1 MEADLKKKI
10 KRLIEDRGGFWSAVK
25 GGEYSKPGDPDI
37 IACYRGYFIAIEG
50 KSATGSPSEEQE
62 DCREWIVDAGGI
74 HIYAYNLDVV
84 RSTLDMIDV
93 CEDMGDDDG
102 SGRRSPLRHHEGP

>member
-1 MEADLKKKI
+1 MEADLKRKI

-50 KSATGSPSEEQE
+50 KSADGSPSEEQE
-62 DCREWIVDAGGI
+62 DCRAWIVDAGGI
-74 HIYAYNLDVV
+74 HIYAYCLDVV
-84 RSTLDMIDV
+84 RATLDMIDG
-93 CEDMGDDDG
+93 CEDIGDYDG
-102 SGRRSPLRHHEGP
+102 SGRGGHVHHIQRP

>member
-50 KSATGSPSEEQE
+50 KSADGSPSEEQE
-62 DCREWIVDAGGI
+62 DCRLWIVEAGGI

-84 RSTLDMIDV
+84 RSTLDLIDA
-93 CEDMGDDDG
+93 CEDTGGDDG

>member
-1 MEADLKKKI
+1 MESDLKKKI

-50 KSATGSPSEEQE
+50 KSADGRPREEQE
-62 DCREWIVDAGGI
+62 DCRAWVVDAGGI

-84 RSTLDMIDV
+84 RATLDMIDV
-93 CEDMGDDDG
+93 CEDIGDLDG
-102 SGRRSPLRHHEGP
+102 SGRRGQVRHVERP

>member
-62 DCREWIVDAGGI
+62 DCR
-74 HIYAYNLDVV
+74 
-84 RSTLDMIDV
+84 
-93 CEDMGDDDG
+93 
-102 SGRRSPLRHHEGP
+102 

>member
-50 KSATGSPSEEQE
+50 KSADGRPRKEQE

-74 HIYAYNLDVV
+74 YIYAYNLDMV
-84 RSTLDMIDV
+84 RATLDMIDV

>member
-10 KRLIEDRGGFWSAVK
+10 QRLIEDRGGFWSAVK

-84 RSTLDMIDV
+84 RATLDMIEV
-93 CEDMGDDDG
+93 CETMGDADG

>member
-50 KSATGSPSEEQE
+50 KSADGRPSEEQE
-62 DCREWIVDAGGI
+62 DCRAWIVDAGGI
-74 HIYAYNLDVV
+74 HIYAYCLDSV
-84 RSTLDMIDV
+84 RAVLDMIDV
-93 CEDMGDDDG
+93 CEDIGDLDG
-102 SGRRSPLRHHEGP
+102 SGRGGPLRHHQGP

>member
-62 DCREWIVDAGGI
+62 DCKAWVLDAGGI

-84 RSTLDMIDV
+84 RATLDMIDA
-93 CEDMGDDDG
+93 CEDGDGDDG
-102 SGRRSPLRHHEGP
+102 SGRRSPLRHLQRP

>member
-62 DCREWIVDAGGI
+62 DCREWVVDAGGI

-84 RSTLDMIDV
+84 RSTLDLIDA
-93 CEDMGDDDG
+93 CEDRGGDDG

>member
-62 DCREWIVDAGGI
+62 DCREWVVDAGGI

-84 RSTLDMIDV
+84 GSTLDLIDA
-93 CEDMGDDDG
+93 CEDGGGDDG